1 MILISKILILQD
13 TALYLENRALY
24 FLFCSV
30 LNIKKLFVIYSD
42 SHSLNAQGA
51 GPSGNREICQV
62 FSKRSCL
69 WIILGIHL
77 NDCMS
82 SNKLLPKC
90 GSFPSSRAIMKERV
104 RWPGYV
110 LGVKDKILQ
119 NIFVFGNLS
128 WPNEKHFIL
137 NEVARRHEERY
148 KGNWNFMGEVK
159 SEILKILR

>member
-1 MILISKILILQD
+1 
-13 TALYLENRALY
+13 
-24 FLFCSV
+24 
-30 LNIKKLFVIYSD
+30 
-42 SHSLNAQGA
+42 
-51 GPSGNREICQV
+51 
-62 FSKRSCL
+62 
-69 WIILGIHL
+69 
-77 NDCMS
+77 
-82 SNKLLPKC
+82 
-90 GSFPSSRAIMKERV
+90 MKERV